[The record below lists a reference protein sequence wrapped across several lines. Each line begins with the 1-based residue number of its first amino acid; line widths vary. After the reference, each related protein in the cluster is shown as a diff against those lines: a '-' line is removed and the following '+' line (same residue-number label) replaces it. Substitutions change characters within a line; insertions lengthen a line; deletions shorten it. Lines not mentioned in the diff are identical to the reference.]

1 MKINNRSTVYYLVFD
16 KYEVTENSNLVTT
29 EVINTNPIIIFK
41 KLICN
46 NNVEIYIE
54 NNKNIII
61 NNIIYRECIKNDYII
76 DIIKNGKTIENI
88 NIKKGIYL
96 RDLKPNEKIILQYN
110 KIGNLN
116 SNSLLSYT
124 MIINNEINQIYISS
138 KTKKSYL
145 NKVTF

>member
-46 NNVEIYIE
+46 NNIEIYIE

-76 DIIKNGKTIENI
+76 YIIKNGKTIENI

-138 KTKKSYL
+138 KTKKL
-145 NKVTF
+145 LK

>member
-138 KTKKSYL
+138 KTKK
-145 NKVTF
+145 VT

>member
-138 KTKKSYL
+138 KTKKL
-145 NKVTF
+145 LK

>member
-46 NNVEIYIE
+46 NNIEIYIE

-138 KTKKSYL
+138 KTKK
-145 NKVTF
+145 VT